1 MIFKAKELILL
12 DTNNNTVVAA
22 AKSIEINVKCDTVE
36 RTSANRGLFREY
48 ITGRKDWN
56 FQVSSLVT
64 SSQFSG
70 AKSMVGTTYYVKFT
84 IQGSTTALMTGK
96 AICTH
101 AKITDQKGSIA
112 KGSFVFQGTGALS

>member
-36 RTSANRGLFREY
+36 RTSANSGLFREY

-70 AKSMVGTTYYVKFT
+70 AKTMVGTTYAVKFSL
-84 IQGSTTALMTGK
+84 QGSTAALMSGK
-96 AICTH
+96 AICIQ